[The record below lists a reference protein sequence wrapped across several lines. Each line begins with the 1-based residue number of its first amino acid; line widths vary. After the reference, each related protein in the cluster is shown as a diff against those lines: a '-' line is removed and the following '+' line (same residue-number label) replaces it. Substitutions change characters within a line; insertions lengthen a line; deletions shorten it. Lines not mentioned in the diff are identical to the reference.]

1 MMFVGYARVS
11 LPDQQLALQEDA
23 LQRAGCE
30 RIYTDTVSGQQT
42 ERPGLG
48 TALEVLRAGDTLVVW
63 KLDRLGRSLSHLV
76 TIVITFSTMA
86 FISKVFRKRSIRP
99 LGQANWCFISLRPW
113 RNLSAT
119 SSANGRLLA

>member
-1 MMFVGYARVS
+1 MFVGYARVS

-48 TALEVLRAGDTLVVW
+48 TALEVLRAGDTLVMW

-76 TIVITFSTMA
+76 TIVNDLQHHGTNMA
-86 FISKVFRKRSIRP
+86 TTSFTSVRNEADRP
-99 LGQANWCFISLRPW
+99 
-113 RNLSAT
+113 
-119 SSANGRLLA
+119 